1 MNSLDKIIE
10 WVSPQWAA
18 KRQNARTLG
27 ALVRA
32 QYDMAKRRRGDNGWY
47 VPSTSANS
55 EIASSLVLSRDRAR
69 ALVRDNPYGARIVDV
84 WTAHLIGDGITAA
97 WQDNEGIPDQVRQQA
112 WTRWA
117 EDGECDADGE
127 LDFYGQQQLA
137 ARTVIES
144 GECLIRKRV
153 RRLSDGLAIP
163 LQTQVLEP
171 DHLDHTKSQQLNNGG
186 VIHMGVQ
193 FTPLG
198 RREGYWLYRNHPGDN
213 TFAYQRDSYFVPA
226 DQIIHLYRKKRPGQV
241 RGITWLAPVG
251 NKIRD
256 LGDYHDALIMKA
268 KIEACVAAFIT
279 STDDGSAVGPAD
291 TATDAV
297 SGLLQEYQTLE
308 PGTIS
313 RLRPGE
319 EVTFSQPSASGAHD
333 AYTRQFE
340 QNIAI
345 GAGLTYDQITSDLSR
360 ANFASLRAGKIE
372 FRRDLS
378 QIQWHVFIAGMCE
391 PIGRAF
397 NDYGQA
403 AGLWGATPAKALWM
417 PPRNEPIDPVKDTA
431 AEESDMDNLLEPWS
445 ATVRK
450 RGHDPRTLAA
460 ALKADQDLFNEFGLE
475 RISKNMPAQPQN
487 QQPDPQENIDG
498 FP

>member
-1 MNSLDKIIE
+1 MNPLDKIIE
-10 WVSPQWAA
+10 WVSPEWAA

-47 VPSTSANS
+47 APSTSANT

-69 ALVRDNPYGARIVDV
+69 ELVRDNPYGARIVDV

-97 WQDNEGIPDQVRQQA
+97 WQYADGRQEMKRQEA
-112 WTRWA
+112 WKRWA

-127 LDFYGQQQLA
+127 LDFYGQQGLA
-137 ARTVIES
+137 ARTVIEA

-163 LQTQVLEP
+163 LQTQILEP
-171 DHLDHTKSQQLNNGG
+171 DHLDHTKTQKLNNGG

-213 TFAYQRDSYFVPA
+213 TFAYQRESYFVPA

-279 STDDGSAVGPAD
+279 SPDDNSQVGPAD
-291 TATDAV
+291 TATV
-297 SGLLQEYQTLE
+297 EGLLQEYQTLE

-319 EVTFSQPSASGAHD
+319 EVAFSQPSTSGSHE

-378 QIQWHVFIAGMCE
+378 QIQWHVFIAMMCE

-397 NDYGQA
+397 DEFGQA
-403 AGLWGATPAKALWM
+403 AGLWRPEPVTALWM
-417 PPRNEPIDPVKDTA
+417 PPRNEPIDPKKDTE

-445 ATVRK
+445 AIARK

-460 ALKADQDLFNEFGLE
+460 ALKADQDLFEEFGLE
-475 RISKNMPAQPQN
+475 RVSKNMPAQMQA
-487 QQPDPQENIDG
+487 QDPQENPDE

>member
-1 MNSLDKIIE
+1 MNSLDKFIE
-10 WVSPQWAA
+10 WVSPEWAA
-18 KRQNARTLG
+18 KRSKARALG
-27 ALVRA
+27 ALFRA

-47 VPSTSANS
+47 VPSTSANA

-97 WQDNEGIPDQVRQQA
+97 WQDRDGKPDEVRQET
-112 WTRWA
+112 WKRWA

-137 ARTVIES
+137 ARTVIEA
-144 GECLIRKRV
+144 GECLIRKRI

-163 LQTQVLEP
+163 MQTQVLDP
-171 DHLDHTKSQQLNNGG
+171 DFLDHTKNQVLPNGG
-186 VIHMGVQ
+186 LIHLGIQ
-193 FTPLG
+193 FSPIG
-198 RREGYWLYRNHPGDN
+198 RREGYWLFRNHPGDN
-213 TFAYQRDSYFVPA
+213 TFAFQRDSYFVPA

-241 RGITWLAPVG
+241 RGVTWLAAVG

-279 STDDGSAVGPAD
+279 SPDDNSAVGPSD
-291 TATDAV
+291 TASDTA
-297 SGLLQEYQTLE
+297 SGLVQEYQTLE

-319 EVTFSQPSASGAHD
+319 EVAFSQPSTSDAHD

-340 QNIAI
+340 QNIAV
-345 GAGLTYDQITSDLSR
+345 GAGITYDQLTGDLSR

-378 QIQWHVFIAGMCE
+378 QIQWQLFIAMMCE
-391 PIGRAF
+391 PVARSF
-397 NDYGQA
+397 DELGQA
-403 AGLWGATPAKALWM
+403 AGVWRADGAKAMWM

-450 RGHDPRTLAA
+450 RGYDPRTLAA
-460 ALKADQDLFNEFGLE
+460 AIAADNQLFSEFGLT
-475 RISKNMPAQPQN
+475 RVSKNAAAGQSASI
-487 QQPDPQENIDG
+487 DPQEIINAT
-498 FP
+498 P